1 MMGARATRWVEFIE
15 AAVVDLCDGFNFGIT
30 AFASTHY
37 QGTHQKLKPIINGQA
52 EHLLSICIFSLDWSI
67 THLLSEKL

>member
-30 AFASTHY
+30 AFASLH
-37 QGTHQKLKPIINGQA
+37 P
-52 EHLLSICIFSLDWSI
+52 LLGNASK
-67 THLLSEKL
+67 TKTYN